1 MDKIKLTPEE
11 EETLEII
18 KEEQAIEKKEILKM
32 LVGEIYCEDPN
43 VLSFLRDNWYTELE
57 KYYKRKHDGEINYQK
72 KFEKLINKMDKL
84 IQKHKVKDAY

>member
-43 VLSFLRDNWYTELE
+43 VLSFFARQLVY
-57 KYYKRKHDGEINYQK
+57 
-72 KFEKLINKMDKL
+72 
-84 IQKHKVKDAY
+84 